1 MINSLKIYKDAQLK
15 IYRAVADLI
24 SFQKC
29 IFNYFSTQVT
39 VGVLRGNRKKNISV
53 TLELNP
59 NESESDVMLS
69 TRNVFKVSAYKM
81 NLSLLLCVNFF
92 LLRGPES

>member
-1 MINSLKIYKDAQLK
+1 M
-15 IYRAVADLI
+15 
-24 SFQKC
+24 
-29 IFNYFSTQVT
+29 
-39 VGVLRGNRKKNISV
+39 GVLRGNRKKNISV

-59 NESESDVMLS
+59 DESESDVMLS

-81 NLSLLLCVNFF
+81 NLSLFLCVNFF